1 MRLNIDL
8 NNINLDNNFDEN
20 DPDTL
25 TLMTFLTWN
34 TKFEKLKGLKKQLNE
49 KLMSIVWHPKRLW
62 NLLYVTR
69 LKKIKW
75 NQFLLKFVKVCVG
88 SIQHRGIETF
98 CLLKY

>member
-8 NNINLDNNFDEN
+8 NHINLDNNFDEN

-49 KLMSIVWHPKRLW
+49 KLMSIVWHPKRLLESFVC
-62 NLLYVTR
+62 NEI
-69 LKKIKW
+69 KK
-75 NQFLLKFVKVCVG
+75 N
-88 SIQHRGIETF
+88 
-98 CLLKY
+98 

>member
-25 TLMTFLTWN
+25 TLMTFLTLN

-69 LKKIKW
+69 LKKIK
-75 NQFLLKFVKVCVG
+75 
-88 SIQHRGIETF
+88 
-98 CLLKY
+98 

>member
-75 NQFLLKFVKVCVG
+75 NQFLLKVCKTV
-88 SIQHRGIETF
+88 RR
-98 CLLKY
+98 